1 MTASER
7 VAIWRKNNP
16 EKLQQQRVKHREKRK
31 EHRREVAKEYKAK
44 NKLRIKEY
52 SRMRYL
58 HNKEKINSMN
68 QAWRTKNPDKYKA
81 VRKADRNNTMRRFY
95 SDINFRLST
104 IIRNRIKHFITNGN
118 GKRRCKS
125 MELLGVSMNE
135 VRAYLE
141 LQFKSGMTWENYGYK
156 GWHIDHIIPCASF
169 DLTDPEQQRRC
180 FHYTNLQ
187 PLWWHENL
195 AKGDKLTA

>member
-1 MTASER
+1 
-7 VAIWRKNNP
+7 
-16 EKLQQQRVKHREKRK
+16 
-31 EHRREVAKEYKAK
+31 
-44 NKLRIKEY
+44 
-52 SRMRYL
+52 
-58 HNKEKINSMN
+58 
-68 QAWRTKNPDKYKA
+68 
-81 VRKADRNNTMRRFY
+81 
-95 SDINFRLST
+95 
-104 IIRNRIKHFITNGN
+104 
-118 GKRRCKS
+118 